1 MCKANMLPF
10 HILTINQFLNF
21 IESNN
26 NIPPP
31 STQTFK
37 YVNTCSICNRK
48 NKKNDLKCSTCK
60 STIHKKCTRLKTTKL
75 LSIKVKGQKSW
86 QCLSCQKLKF
96 PFAALSNHDIQKDS
110 FNSLFHCKCQ
120 TTLSTDIEDNK
131 YVLDYC
137 FDEYKDKSG
146 YNIINLNE
154 KELDKNSIQP
164 NSQYY

>member
-1 MCKANMLPF
+1 MLPF
-10 HILTINQFLNF
+10 YILTINQFLNF

-37 YVNTCSICNRK
+37 YVNACSICNRK
-48 NKKNDLKCSTCK
+48 NKKNGLKCSTCK

-110 FNSLFHCKCQ
+110 FNSLFHCKWQ
-120 TTLSTDIEDNK
+120 TTLSTDIADNK

-146 YNIINLNE
+146 IILLILMKRN
-154 KELDKNSIQP
+154 
-164 NSQYY
+164 